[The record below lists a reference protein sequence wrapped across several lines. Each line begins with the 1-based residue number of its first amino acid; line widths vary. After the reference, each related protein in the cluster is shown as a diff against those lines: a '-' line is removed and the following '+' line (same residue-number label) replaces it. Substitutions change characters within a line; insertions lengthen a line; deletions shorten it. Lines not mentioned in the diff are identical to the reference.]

1 MGQVNLSTMFMNT
14 ATNVNASNCVAKANN
29 NDSGNAFSSTLNKAK
44 STSEASNKRVDS
56 KSNKEAASK
65 KADNKET
72 NTVHNDKKVSKQSN
86 MASDTQKVEKSSNKV
101 DKNQVTDQDEMTIT
115 KEVATEEVDET
126 TKLVATP
133 DQMAEQ
139 IVALVSQALQIPVEE
154 VSDLLQT
161 LGLSVEDLMTQ
172 EGFSEF
178 ISEAMAGGDMNKL
191 LTGDLDLKQ
200 INQLF
205 ETISAM
211 QDVSEPALQEEHSVL
226 HILSQIQEPQEV
238 LAKEQEVQSPIQ
250 PVNVE
255 AAEENAAILTQMTP
269 EKNERYM
276 QQDEPLVQ
284 TDSLLM
290 GEQVAGAEDI
300 GITVPIHHFTST
312 QTQTYQ
318 TADGTVTQLS
328 VTKQT
333 QGSNFVLEQVDFKV
347 LGQTKEL
354 SVQLSPKELG
364 TMNIKIVEHNGV
376 LVAEIKV
383 ENEKTKEFMLNEVT
397 TLKENLEEQGLNVAE
412 VKVDIRQNDA
422 RSQMEQEKQKSSKR
436 IQEIIAQ
443 QFGEEEI
450 EEETTVTDS
459 ESEVD
464 YKI

>member
-1 MGQVNLSTMFMNT
+1 MGQVKLSTMFMNM
-14 ATNVNASNCVAKANN
+14 ATNVNSSNSVINTN
-29 NDSGNAFSSTLNKAK
+29 SNDGSDTFSSTLNKAK
-44 STSEASNKRVDS
+44 STSEASNKRGDA
-56 KSNKEAASK
+56 KSNKVTTSK
-65 KADNKET
+65 KA
-72 NTVHNDKKVSKQSN
+72 NDKEVNSAYKDKNVSEQSKQASN
-86 MASDTQKVEKSSNKV
+86 TQIVNKSSSKV
-101 DKNQVTDQDEMTIT
+101 DKKQVSNQNKNTVDKNTATNKVGVDAKSAASTDPI
-115 KEVATEEVDET
+115 
-126 TKLVATP
+126 
-133 DQMAEQ
+133 AEQ
-139 IVALVSQALQIPVEE
+139 VVALVSEALQIPVEE
-154 VSDLLQT
+154 VGDLLQT
-161 LGLSVEDLMTQ
+161 LGLRVEDLMTQ
-172 EGFSEF
+172 DGFSQF

-191 LTGDLDLKQ
+191 LTGDIDLKQ

-205 ETISAM
+205 DTINAM
-211 QDVSEPALQEEHSVL
+211 QDVSEQSLHQEHSVL
-226 HILSQIQEPQEV
+226 HLLSQMQEPQEN
-238 LAKEQEVQSPIQ
+238 LANGQEAQSTIQ
-250 PVNVE
+250 SVNGEVT
-255 AAEENAAILTQMTP
+255 EENAALLAHMTP
-269 EKNERYM
+269 ERNERYL
-276 QQDEPLVQ
+276 QEDDHLLQ
-284 TDSLLM
+284 TEHLQL

-318 TADGTVTQLS
+318 TADGTVTQLT
-328 VTKQT
+328 VTKET

-354 SVQLSPKELG
+354 SVQLAPKELG

-383 ENEKTKEFMLNEVT
+383 ENEQTKEFMLNEVT
-397 TLKENLEEQGLNVAE
+397 ALKENLEEQGLNVAE

-450 EEETTVTDS
+450 EEEMIVTDS